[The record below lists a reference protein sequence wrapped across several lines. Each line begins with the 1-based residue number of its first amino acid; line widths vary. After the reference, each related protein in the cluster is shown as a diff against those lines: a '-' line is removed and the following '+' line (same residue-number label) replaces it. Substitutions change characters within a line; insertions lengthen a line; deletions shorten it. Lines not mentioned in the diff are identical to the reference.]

1 MDKMTK
7 HLSKVFLMT
16 SLFFTSCS
24 YKADRTDIFK
34 VGEAIHEAFVR
45 KDTTILKQVFVH
57 QLDSISDS
65 QRETHKNIQEIFNKD
80 IRLIKIDTS
89 GFWWFKYVDIY
100 YESKG
105 VFYEVSG
112 SYTKDSLNNYVID
125 NLHLTNITDE
135 CEKYNSEPY
144 VPKSS
149 ISFKDISWTTDYY
162 SKTFKSGKV
171 RLQNDTESDI
181 HYIKFRVILKNGEYS
196 WNSETFFNQTIE
208 SYKPIYQGDIVTV
221 EIPGLENYYTGFTI
235 KRDNLSFDAQ
245 LIEVRPKPESEWC
258 KKIEGFKEKK

>member
-1 MDKMTK
+1 MDNMTK
-7 HLSKVFLMT
+7 HLSKVFLMST
-16 SLFFTSCS
+16 LFFASCS

-45 KDTTILKQVFVH
+45 KDTTILKQIFIH

-65 QRETHKNIQEIFNKD
+65 QRETLKNIQEIYNKD

-89 GFWWFKYVDIY
+89 GFLWLKYVDIY

-112 SYTKDSLNNYVID
+112 SYTKDSLNNYLME
-125 NLHLTNITDE
+125 NLHLTNISEE
-135 CEKYNSEPY
+135 CEKYNNEPY
-144 VPKSS
+144 APKSS

-196 WNSETFFNQTIE
+196 WNSETFFNQTVE

-245 LIEVRPKPESEWC
+245 LIEVKPKPESDWC